1 MKKKT
6 ETFKPARQGD
16 VILETINA
24 LPEGAEPITGETL
37 ALGEVTGHSHR
48 FPPGAVQLYKYNDEF
63 YGKVLKREALIHE
76 EHKPVTIIGDFFKY
90 KIQRQYKP
98 GGWERVQD

>member
-1 MKKKT
+1 MEKV
-6 ETFKPARQGD
+6 ARQGN
-16 VILETINA
+16 ILLIEVDSI
-24 LPEGAEPITGETL
+24 PDGAEPIDGETL

-48 FPPGAVQLYKYNDEF
+48 FPPGAVQLFRWNDKT
-63 YGKVLKREALIHE
+63 YGKIVEREALIHE
-76 EHKPVTIIGDFFKY
+76 EHKPVTIKGDFFEY